1 MLRRIDGARD
11 RRDRKASVRSDIFD
25 GRSHRVGPVHVN
37 VFVARIIGNEYDGT
51 VTYKRL
57 TRCFGAARRAMVE
70 SGPPLP
76 G

>member
-1 MLRRIDGARD
+1 MVGVIVSARF
-11 RRDRKASVRSDIFD
+11 R
-25 GRSHRVGPVHVN
+25 VN
-37 VFVARIIGNEYDGT
+37 VFVARIIDNEYDGT

-57 TRCFGAARRAMVE
+57 TGRFDAARRAMVE